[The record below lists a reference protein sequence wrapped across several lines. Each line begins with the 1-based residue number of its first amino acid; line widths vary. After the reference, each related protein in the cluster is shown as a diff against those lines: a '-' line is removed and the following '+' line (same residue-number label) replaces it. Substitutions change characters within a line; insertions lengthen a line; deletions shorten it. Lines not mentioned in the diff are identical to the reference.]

1 MLYNSSN
8 NVLCMYLQKKELQL
22 ISPAGLTF
30 SLTGTHL
37 FLYVFHVYFG
47 WLATQSIPP
56 PLLDLPL
63 EYHHQNALTEKV

>member
-1 MLYNSSN
+1 MSRKDI
-8 NVLCMYLQKKELQL
+8 VT
-22 ISPAGLTF
+22 GTF
-30 SLTGTHL
+30 RVFFGTHL

-56 PLLDLPL
+56 PLLDPPL

>member
-1 MLYNSSN
+1 MSRKDI
-8 NVLCMYLQKKELQL
+8 VT
-22 ISPAGLTF
+22 GTF
-30 SLTGTHL
+30 RVFFGTHL

-56 PLLDLPL
+56 PPPLLDPPL